1 MVTERIREKKANVE
15 ETTLKEGSDGGKR
28 GQPVPGAAA
37 LVGSR
42 SFQLAALS
50 VSLLLHLK
58 LFFLQG
64 PCAFVS
70 MKCLD
75 PMCSVKG
82 KSHTLLEK
90 ETRCL

>member
-1 MVTERIREKKANVE
+1 ME
-15 ETTLKEGSDGGKR
+15 ETTLKEASEGGKR
-28 GQPVPGAAA
+28 GEPVPGAVA

-50 VSLLLHLK
+50 VSPLLHLK

-70 MKCLD
+70 MKCLE

>member
-1 MVTERIREKKANVE
+1 MVTERVREKKENVE
-15 ETTLKEGSDGGKR
+15 ETALKEGSDGGKR
-28 GQPVPGAAA
+28 RAPVPGAAA

-50 VSLLLHLK
+50 VSPLLHLK

-70 MKCLD
+70 MKYLD

-90 ETRCL
+90 ETSCL